1 MPQGFRERVSTA
13 ARSILTRKSPKNLP
27 AKNLL
32 AQSRELQGISKE
44 LEINRLE
51 GIEYANTELDSFL
64 KNIYEGNIPSEY
76 NNLKEDGETMHQWIK
91 IFYIDDKQYFNK
103 LRYDIENNTPFII
116 QEIYLALDTMIKIS
130 VINNISLNKDGN
142 NIKLM
147 DILILNRYLFDNFDK
162 SEITRLR
169 DNEYIEDLEDINFN
183 TKIKRLKH
191 ELFNKNYIEI
201 QELVLFGE
209 NEP

>member
-1 MPQGFRERVSTA
+1 MGFRERAAAA
-13 ARSILTRKSPKNLP
+13 ARSIFTINSPQKLPDKNLF
-27 AKNLL
+27 
-32 AQSRELQGISKE
+32 AQRRELQGISE
-44 LEINRLE
+44 QLERKRLE
-51 GIEYANTELDSFL
+51 SIEYANSQLDSFL
-64 KNIYEGNIPSEY
+64 KNIYGENIPSEY
-76 NNLKEDGETMHQWIK
+76 NSLKGDDEIIHQWIK

-130 VINNISLNKDGN
+130 VINNISLDKGGN

-162 SEITRLR
+162 NEITRLR
-169 DNEYIEDLEDINFN
+169 EIEYIEDLEDINFN

-191 ELFNKNYIEI
+191 ELFNENYIKI

-209 NEP
+209 NGP